1 MTVFLILFIYCLFWG
16 GGEGWYMCAGCFR
29 RKIDELGFPCSC
41 RPIKARVKKCE
52 KRDWARK

>member
-1 MTVFLILFIYCLFWG
+1 
-16 GGEGWYMCAGCFR
+16 MCAGCFR

-52 KRDWARK
+52 KRAGQESKLRNPTEACGGAQVIPV